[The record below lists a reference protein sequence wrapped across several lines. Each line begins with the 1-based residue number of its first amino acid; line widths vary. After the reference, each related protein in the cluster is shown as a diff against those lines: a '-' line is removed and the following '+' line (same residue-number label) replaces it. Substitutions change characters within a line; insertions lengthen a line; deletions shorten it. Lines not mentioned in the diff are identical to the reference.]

1 MLQIEI
7 DQKTRYLDS
16 GFFYYAILMTNK
28 IDAQITL
35 YKINKC
41 GLYPRGNKTDNPTFG
56 DLESFLDDLISW
68 TTLDDK
74 PLKET
79 CTFSPINEKEVK
91 RTFCYDIKKSSLN
104 NFLLITWNETASIN
118 STFPTISGSSKVG
131 EADINFT
138 NLDPDDIPGYPSYF
152 YIMPKENR
160 MASISFE
167 HSLNGKSNL
176 EKYLK
181 EFFSKLSHY
190 VISEYQTNLDGED
203 EHVIGGWSDGI
214 STHYDLIGY
223 FETRLIRNKG
233 KIEHLKQNWHKIF
246 KMHQHNKIS
255 TKDFIKLDLISKFT
269 KKFINTQIPDFHE
282 HKVKFS
288 FETYYK
294 PKTKDELIEIIEEWN
309 NSTDISSKWED
320 LGFSLEKDTGT
331 IHWLNKSIATN
342 EFEIPLLKNHK
353 NIIESNS
360 LINWLDTNKSGIL
373 KLEYNSDN

>member
-1 MLQIEI
+1 MTDKIE
-7 DQKTRYLDS
+7 
-16 GFFYYAILMTNK
+16 
-28 IDAQITL
+28 AQITL
-35 YKINKC
+35 YKINKS
-41 GLYPRGNKTDNPTFG
+41 GLYPRGDKTNIATFG
-56 DLESFLDDLISW
+56 NLESFLDDLICW

-91 RTFCYDIKKSSLN
+91 KTFCYDIKKSNLN
-104 NFLLITWNETASIN
+104 NFLLITWNETASLN
-118 STFPTISGSSKVG
+118 SSFPTISGSSKVG

-138 NLDPDDIPGYPSYF
+138 NLNPDDIPGYPSYF

-190 VISEYQTNLDGED
+190 VISEQQINLDGD
-203 EHVIGGWSDGI
+203 HEHVMAGWSDGQ
-214 STHYDLIGY
+214 STHYNLIGH
-223 FETRLIRNKG
+223 FETKLIRNKG
-233 KIEHLKQNWHKIF
+233 KIEHIKQNWTKIS

-255 TKDFIKLDLISKFT
+255 TKEFIKFNFISRLT
-269 KKFINTQIPDFHE
+269 KKFMDSQTPDFHE

-288 FETYYK
+288 FETSYK
-294 PKTKDELIEIIEEWN
+294 PKTRNELNDIIDEWN
-309 NSTDISSKWED
+309 NSTEINSKWDD
-320 LGFSLEKDTGT
+320 LGFSFEKESST

-342 EFEIPLLKNHK
+342 AFEIPLLKSHK
-353 NIIESNS
+353 NIIESER
-360 LINWLDTNKSGIL
+360 LILWLDNNKNVIL
-373 KLEYNSDN
+373 RLENSSDC